1 MNKDFVGLGLYSSR
15 DIIIKITGAISYTI
29 KDLDIGVVATKSLSA
44 NPNLATIVVYNLA
57 QSTRELLSTSIYDYI
72 NNVSPCNMSIE
83 LNNEEIYSG
92 DIINV
97 LHSPK
102 RQKGEFETVFSCGK
116 GANAVKQTLN
126 KKYAKGSTVTSIVDD
141 MISDLSSVSGGMAKG
156 SIQGLKDCMSNRTL
170 LRSVT
175 MDGKII
181 DNIKKMIKECTSGDS
196 EIDVYIDE
204 GLNIVSKNTILQPI
218 TDITDFL
225 LESPKLTE
233 QGANVIVSFDSTYK
247 IGAGFTI
254 ASNNIQSSYA
264 NLTLNA
270 LTQNQISGKGTYQI
284 TEVKHKIDN
293 FSKDVA
299 ETEIVGI
306 LLANIKGK

>member
-1 MNKDFVGLGLYSSR
+1 MSKDFTGFGLYSSR
-15 DIIIKITGAISYTI
+15 DLVIKITGNVIYTI

-44 NPNLATIVVYNLA
+44 NPNLATVIVYNLS

-72 NNVSPCNMSIE
+72 NNISPCRMSIE
-83 LNNEEIYSG
+83 LNNEVIYSG

-97 LHSPK
+97 LHNPK
-102 RQKGEFETVFSCGK
+102 REKGEYETVFSCGK

-126 KKYAKGSTVTSIVDD
+126 KKYAKGSSVTSILDD
-141 MISDLSSVSGGMAKG
+141 MISDLSSVSGLVEG
-156 SIQGLKDCMSNRTL
+156 SVQGLKDCMSNRTL

-175 MDGKII
+175 MEGKVI
-181 DNIKKMIKECTSGDS
+181 DNIKKLLKDCTSGDS
-196 EIDVYIDE
+196 EIDVYIDD
-204 GLNIVSKNTILQPI
+204 GLNIVAKNTILQPI

-225 LESPKLTE
+225 LDSPKLTE

-264 NLTLNA
+264 NLTVNA
-270 LTQNQISGKGTYQI
+270 LAENQISGKGTYKI

-293 FSKDVA
+293 FSSDVA

-306 LLANIKGK
+306 LLANVKGQ

>member
-1 MNKDFVGLGLYSSR
+1 MNKDFTGFGLYSSR
-15 DIIIKITGAISYTI
+15 DLVIKITGNVIYTI
-29 KDLDIGVVATKSLSA
+29 VDLDIGVVATKSLSA
-44 NPNLATIVVYNLA
+44 NPNLATVIVYNLA
-57 QSTRELLSTSIYDYI
+57 RSTRELLSTSIYDYI

-83 LNNEEIYSG
+83 LNNEVIYSG

-97 LHSPK
+97 LHNPK
-102 RQKGEFETVFSCGK
+102 RQKGEYETVFSCGK

-141 MISDLSSVSGGMAKG
+141 MISDLSSISGLAKG

-181 DNIKKMIKECTSGDS
+181 DNIKKMIKECTSGNS
-196 EIDVYIDE
+196 EIDVYIDD
-204 GLNIVSKNTILQPI
+204 GLNIVAKNTILQPI
-218 TDITDFL
+218 TDITDVL

-233 QGANVIVSFDSTYK
+233 QGANVIVAFDSTYK
-247 IGAGFTI
+247 IGAGFII

-270 LTQNQISGKGTYQI
+270 LTQNQILGEGTYRI

-293 FSKDVA
+293 FSSDVA
-299 ETEIVGI
+299 KTEIVGI
-306 LLANIKGK
+306 LLAKVKGK